1 MALHLKTDL
10 KMSPSESRNHTLWMQ
25 IYFKDLEN
33 EIWNKIETLI
43 SRETYKDHND
53 RWAEVSDYEVAVS
66 VEWERS
72 FSLSCRQD
80 HFRWLL
86 SPSPTTRSLSYPP
99 LQGLNKAGLLIM
111 NE

>member
-1 MALHLKTDL
+1 
-10 KMSPSESRNHTLWMQ
+10 MQ

-66 VEWERS
+66 VE
-72 FSLSCRQD
+72 
-80 HFRWLL
+80 
-86 SPSPTTRSLSYPP
+86 
-99 LQGLNKAGLLIM
+99 
-111 NE
+111 